1 MSALRLNCPAVVRT
15 ALTTLLLLTAGSAVA
30 DDAEVSVKR
39 ARNGGGLRF
48 GFWDVRGLEAPA
60 GGSAHEGFVF
70 EGYFQKG
77 LDLHLAWE
85 NTLGFWHRRTSSTEP
100 DPLGGQV
107 EQEVRSYIVPTLTS
121 LKLFPLTRPESPV
134 EPFLSAGLGL
144 VLAFD
149 REQLSS
155 TNPLGTNDESSAIH
169 TGLGLEAGAG
179 IDLHPGGPFGLTI
192 GGGYRWTGFSE
203 DVGGRS
209 SYEGWGADIGVTYR
223 FQYQ

>member
-1 MSALRLNCPAVVRT
+1 M
-15 ALTTLLLLTAGSAVA
+15 
-30 DDAEVSVKR
+30 
-39 ARNGGGLRF
+39 
-48 GFWDVRGLEAPA
+48 
-60 GGSAHEGFVF
+60 
-70 EGYFQKG
+70 
-77 LDLHLAWE
+77 
-85 NTLGFWHRRTSSTEP
+85 
-100 DPLGGQV
+100 
-107 EQEVRSYIVPTLTS
+107 
-121 LKLFPLTRPESPV
+121 
-134 EPFLSAGLGL
+134 

-223 FQYQ
+223 FQYQYSSTDLAGGSGLPPSAYLGHSQPNTPPVSSPYISPSNIESSVVRHERLYQIEY